1 MKKKVLLSSILAIV
15 MCASLIVGAT
25 LALFSDKS
33 DVNIVVSSGNVDVEA
48 TLSDKVELSSMGV
61 DRTQEGT
68 FANGGEA
75 VVDAKTGTLT
85 LTNIT
90 PGDKATVTINVTNN
104 SQVAIK
110 YRAMVRAADDS
121 ALADELAFSG
131 EGFDFGVWQSVGA
144 LETIDACKLSIELPV
159 DVENN
164 FQSMETKLVFSVE
177 AVQGNAP
184 TDNISFVR
192 ATGDARA
199 DGDTLQS
206 VVSQA
211 QEGATIYVGSG
222 TYDLDSSE
230 TASDQT
236 GWYLP
241 IEKSNVT
248 LIGIG
253 NVVLTSSD
261 VTANGSWAHQ
271 NFITIFGNN
280 VTLDNFTIQ
289 PKMDGNK
296 AIEICGT
303 NFALKNINVECNQI
317 LSHEDYLKQ
326 LPAGATDWWEWFHS
340 LITGNIYYNGDIGNA
355 VMENVVIEKGGI
367 STSSV
372 TSGTVDVSNVTIDV
386 QGWGYAPYAS
396 LPVSNNAQEVLA
408 NVDGLTIK
416 VDSTL
421 TTDIDN
427 AEVITHRLGDLVSIV
442 PQGTDIAL
450 AEGTYVFENGL
461 DINNPVNITGAGEG
475 TVLQMGETALSGQA
489 YAYISANNVSV
500 SNLTFE
506 GTAAGYD
513 LLKVSYRGSVA
524 GTAIDT
530 ISLSEITFTGVA
542 DTYLNIHG
550 ATNVTVSGCTIGTQS
565 SDEVEIPF
573 SVASSQ
579 KVVVSDTSITAGAW
593 GSAGVMYANNDN
605 YWLVTDVTFE
615 NCTIASTVYTERG
628 ADTIKGITVGDE
640 WVTVPNGDNGG
651 VAYVKKVTNVEASGT
666 PEENGAAL
674 VEAIVNAPA
683 NGIIDVA
690 EGEYKVEPTTE
701 VDGQYGEWYFAITQ
715 DNITVNGNGAV
726 LSSDVEAQTGNWN
739 EQNFV
744 TIFGD
749 NVVFENFVIQ
759 SMHPTNKAIEV
770 VGNDVTLR
778 NIEIVTNGAADENLG
793 GSISINGGLLKD
805 GVMGATLEDVTINQ
819 GWLTGYNL
827 AEGSVINVSG
837 VEIDFT
843 DCYDD
848 AYDYSTMDGYYPVSA
863 GAAPYVKVGENGLT
877 TRVAP
882 NFTEKL
888 QSYIGFAPVDTT
900 IVLAAGEYNLT
911 DCKDGDGY
919 GLEIDNNIALQ
930 GEEGTVLN
938 LSNKNGTA
946 LGANEAH
953 LFITADGAT
962 LADLTIVGDTDAGLV
977 KVSSRNYSPA
987 ADVIEGVT
995 ISNVIFTG
1003 TAKSYINLHGT
1014 QDAVITGCTVGTQN
1028 SYDVKLPV
1036 SIAASNNV
1044 AISNSAI
1051 AFGSWGSVGMMW
1063 GTDTNTYPFAGS
1075 VTFTDCDIA
1084 GNVYAENGDYT
1095 VNKEFFS
1102 DTTTWTAVQSES
1114 GWAYVKMSL
1123 NVAPVGTEQENGAFL
1138 QNVVLKAPAGATI
1151 TVAAGVYDVPQ
1162 DDTVTLNNETGFYLP
1177 IMQDNLTIIGE
1188 EGAVLTSSVETPG
1201 DSAWAMQNF
1210 ITIAGDNVTL
1220 DGFTIIGK
1228 AQANKAIEVL
1238 GNKVTLKNLT
1248 LEVNEANSEAF
1259 CGSIYFSPESGTVDA
1274 ALENI
1279 LINQGFLTGAE
1290 GITGTIACNN
1300 VVIDYIGCAYI
1311 GQEGFAPIS
1320 NKIKDLIEVGE
1331 GGLTV
1336 MVDNT
1341 FAEVADFIAA
1351 APAGAKVEF
1360 AAGTYEL
1367 NKSFNVSKNLTI
1379 VGAGAADTIL
1389 VFNGCQGIVIG
1400 ADLEFLT
1407 VEGVT
1412 LRGVGAIG
1420 TEVAANMGLG
1430 SFNTPYSVND
1440 LTVTGCVIEKFDYGV
1455 YFSNSAENS
1464 KTVSATI
1471 TDTIIQNCL
1480 NKAMYFETLTD
1491 STIENCQFLNNGK
1504 VIDTTAAQ
1512 FANTVCGIDINLKY
1526 GDFKNIA
1533 ITDCVFTNNGLNNKL
1548 DNGGAL
1554 MIKARGTGNE
1564 TNEGYVAHPATLTGV
1579 TISGCEFSGN
1589 NKDIVLGE
1597 MNVDN
1602 DYPQG
1607 VDIIDCGGAVVVDYR
1622 SAEAKD

>member
-61 DRTQEGT
+61 DRTEEGT

-121 ALADELAFSG
+121 ALADELVYTG

-144 LETIDACKLSIELPV
+144 LEAIDACKLSIELPV
-159 DVENN
+159 DVEND
-164 FQSMETKLVFSVE
+164 FQSMTTKLVFSVE

-192 ATGDARA
+192 ATGNARA
-199 DGDTLQS
+199 DGDSLQAA
-206 VVSQA
+206 VSQA

-230 TASDQT
+230 TATAQA
-236 GWYLP
+236 GEWYLP
-241 IEKSNVT
+241 IEQNNVT
-248 LIGIG
+248 LIGVG
-253 NVVLTSSD
+253 NVVLTS
-261 VTANGSWAHQ
+261 TELYPNGEWNRQ
-271 NFITIFGNN
+271 NLITIFGDG
-280 VTLDNFTIQ
+280 VTLDNFTLEAKLE
-289 PKMDGNK
+289 PNK
-296 AIEICGT
+296 AIEVLG
-303 NFALKNINVECNQI
+303 ADSVLKNIDLICNTTAT
-317 LSHEDYLKQ
+317 EEEYNAAV
-326 LPAGATDWWEWFHS
+326 AGNPNAEPWEYVSTFAGS
-340 LITGNIYYNGDIGNA
+340 IYYNGEVGNA
-355 VMENVVIEKGGI
+355 VLENISIDKGWI
-367 STSSV
+367 STSSAA
-372 TSGTVDVSNVTIDV
+372 GDYTVAMNNVEINMRGMYDCIA
-386 QGWGYAPYAS
+386 YAEDSMPLFLSDAS
-396 LPVSNNAQEVLA
+396 KIVNPSEITV
-408 NVDGLTIK
+408 K
-416 VDSTL
+416 VDDTFRNL
-421 TTDIDN
+421 D
-427 AEVITHRLGDLVSIV
+427 DLVALLPELNIE
-442 PQGTDIAL
+442 L
-450 AEGTYVFENGL
+450 AEGTYTFENGL
-461 DINNPVNITGAGEG
+461 KIDNSVTITGAGED
-475 TVLQMGETALSGQA
+475 TVLKFGETALSGQA
-489 YAYISANNVSV
+489 YAIISADNVSI

-506 GTAAGYD
+506 GTAYGND
-513 LLKVSYRGSVA
+513 LLKVTRIGS
-524 GTAIDT
+524 GDTRTAVDK
-530 ISLSEITFTGVA
+530 ISLSEVTFTGKA
-542 DTYLNIHG
+542 NTYLNIHG
-550 ATNVTVSGCTIGTQS
+550 ATNVTVSGCAIGTQS
-565 SDEVEIPF
+565 SNEVEIPF

-579 KVVVSDTSITAGAW
+579 AVVVSGTSISAGAW
-593 GSAGVMYANNDN
+593 GSAGVMYADNDN
-605 YWLVTDVTFE
+605 YWLVTDVTFDG
-615 NCTIASTVYTERG
+615 CTIASTVYTERG
-628 ADTIKGITVGDE
+628 ADTVKGIEVGDE

-770 VGNDVTLR
+770 VGNNVTLR
-778 NIEIVTNGAADENLG
+778 NIEIVTNGAAGENLG
-793 GSISINGGLLKD
+793 GSISINGGLLED
-805 GVMGATLEDVTINQ
+805 GVMEATLEDVTINQ

-843 DCYDD
+843 DSHDD
-848 AYDYSTMDGYYPVSA
+848 AYNYSTMDGYYPVSA
-863 GAAPYVKVGENGLT
+863 GAAPYVQVGENGLV

-888 QSYIGFAPVDTT
+888 QSYIGFAPDYTV
-900 IVLAAGEYNLT
+900 VELAAGEYNLT
-911 DCKDGDGY
+911 DYQDGDGY
-919 GLEIDNNIALQ
+919 GLEIDNNITLQ

-1028 SYDVKLPV
+1028 SYDVKIPV

-1044 AISNSAI
+1044 SISNSAI

-1063 GTDTNTYPFAGS
+1063 GIDTNTYPFAGS
-1075 VTFTDCDIA
+1075 VTFTACDIA
-1084 GNVYAENGDYT
+1084 GNVYAENGAYK
-1095 VNKEFFS
+1095 VNEEFFS
-1102 DTTTWTAVQSES
+1102 DTTKWDAVTSEN
-1114 GWAYVKMSL
+1114 GWAYVNKSL
-1123 NVAPVGTEQENGAFL
+1123 IVAPISDDAQENGAFL
-1138 QNVVLKAPAGATI
+1138 RDTIAKAPADATI
-1151 TVAAGVYDVPQ
+1151 TVAAGEYEMFQ
-1162 DDTVTLNNETGFYLP
+1162 QP
-1177 IMQDNLTIIGE
+1177 I
-1188 EGAVLTSSVETPG
+1188 A
-1201 DSAWAMQNF
+1201 
-1210 ITIAGDNVTL
+1210 
-1220 DGFTIIGK
+1220 
-1228 AQANKAIEVL
+1228 
-1238 GNKVTLKNLT
+1238 
-1248 LEVNEANSEAF
+1248 
-1259 CGSIYFSPESGTVDA
+1259 
-1274 ALENI
+1274 
-1279 LINQGFLTGAE
+1279 
-1290 GITGTIACNN
+1290 
-1300 VVIDYIGCAYI
+1300 
-1311 GQEGFAPIS
+1311 
-1320 NKIKDLIEVGE
+1320 
-1331 GGLTV
+1331 
-1336 MVDNT
+1336 
-1341 FAEVADFIAA
+1341 
-1351 APAGAKVEF
+1351 
-1360 AAGTYEL
+1360 
-1367 NKSFNVSKNLTI
+1367 VSKNLTI
-1379 VGAGAADTIL
+1379 VGAGAADTVL

-1430 SFNTPYSVND
+1430 TFNTPYSVNA
-1440 LTVTGCVIEKFDYGV
+1440 LTVTGCVIENFDYGV

-1480 NKAMYFETLTD
+1480 NKAMYIETLTD

-1504 VIDTTAAQ
+1504 VIDTTAET
-1512 FANTVCGIDINLKY
+1512 FIPWVCGIDINLKY

-1533 ITDCVFTNNGLNNKL
+1533 ITDCIFTNNGEN
-1548 DNGGAL
+1548 NGGAL

-1607 VDIIDCGGAVVVDYR
+1607 VVIEDCGGAIVEDNR

>member
-1 MKKKVLLSSILAIV
+1 M
-15 MCASLIVGAT
+15 
-25 LALFSDKS
+25 
-33 DVNIVVSSGNVDVEA
+33 
-48 TLSDKVELSSMGV
+48 
-61 DRTQEGT
+61 
-68 FANGGEA
+68 
-75 VVDAKTGTLT
+75 
-85 LTNIT
+85 
-90 PGDKATVTINVTNN
+90 
-104 SQVAIK
+104 
-110 YRAMVRAADDS
+110 
-121 ALADELAFSG
+121 
-131 EGFDFGVWQSVGA
+131 
-144 LETIDACKLSIELPV
+144 
-159 DVENN
+159 
-164 FQSMETKLVFSVE
+164 
-177 AVQGNAP
+177 
-184 TDNISFVR
+184 
-192 ATGDARA
+192 
-199 DGDTLQS
+199 
-206 VVSQA
+206 
-211 QEGATIYVGSG
+211 
-222 TYDLDSSE
+222 
-230 TASDQT
+230 
-236 GWYLP
+236 
-241 IEKSNVT
+241 
-248 LIGIG
+248 
-253 NVVLTSSD
+253 
-261 VTANGSWAHQ
+261 
-271 NFITIFGNN
+271 
-280 VTLDNFTIQ
+280 
-289 PKMDGNK
+289 
-296 AIEICGT
+296 
-303 NFALKNINVECNQI
+303 
-317 LSHEDYLKQ
+317 
-326 LPAGATDWWEWFHS
+326 
-340 LITGNIYYNGDIGNA
+340 
-355 VMENVVIEKGGI
+355 
-367 STSSV
+367 
-372 TSGTVDVSNVTIDV
+372 
-386 QGWGYAPYAS
+386 
-396 LPVSNNAQEVLA
+396 
-408 NVDGLTIK
+408 
-416 VDSTL
+416 
-421 TTDIDN
+421 
-427 AEVITHRLGDLVSIV
+427 
-442 PQGTDIAL
+442 
-450 AEGTYVFENGL
+450 
-461 DINNPVNITGAGEG
+461 
-475 TVLQMGETALSGQA
+475 
-489 YAYISANNVSV
+489 
-500 SNLTFE
+500 
-506 GTAAGYD
+506 
-513 LLKVSYRGSVA
+513 
-524 GTAIDT
+524 
-530 ISLSEITFTGVA
+530 
-542 DTYLNIHG
+542 
-550 ATNVTVSGCTIGTQS
+550 
-565 SDEVEIPF
+565 
-573 SVASSQ
+573 
-579 KVVVSDTSITAGAW
+579 
-593 GSAGVMYANNDN
+593 
-605 YWLVTDVTFE
+605 
-615 NCTIASTVYTERG
+615 
-628 ADTIKGITVGDE
+628 
-640 WVTVPNGDNGG
+640 
-651 VAYVKKVTNVEASGT
+651 TNVEASGT

-778 NIEIVTNGAADENLG
+778 NIEIVTNGAANENLG
-793 GSISINGGLLKD
+793 GSISINGGLLED

-977 KVSSRNYSPA
+977 KVSSRNDSPA

-1044 AISNSAI
+1044 SISNSAI

-1063 GTDTNTYPFAGS
+1063 GTDTNTYPFAGG
-1075 VTFTDCDIA
+1075 VTFTACDIA

-1138 QNVVLKAPAGATI
+1138 QNVILKAPAGATI

-1336 MVDNT
+1336 KVDEDYT
-1341 FAEVADFIAA
+1341 ASGLQTLISTV
-1351 APAGAKVEF
+1351 PAGTTVDL
-1360 AAGTYEL
+1360 AAGTYD
-1367 NKSFNVSKNLTI
+1367 FTGIKN
-1379 VGAGAADTIL
+1379 GDGY
-1389 VFNGCQGIVIG
+1389 G
-1400 ADLEFLT
+1400 LEIDNAI
-1407 VEGVT
+1407 T
-1412 LRGVGAIG
+1412 LRGAGDDTVI
-1420 TEVAANMGLG
+1420 LG
-1430 SFNTPYSVND
+1430 
-1440 LTVTGCVIEKFDYGV
+1440 
-1455 YFSNSAENS
+1455 
-1464 KTVSATI
+1464 
-1471 TDTIIQNCL
+1471 
-1480 NKAMYFETLTD
+1480 
-1491 STIENCQFLNNGK
+1491 
-1504 VIDTTAAQ
+1504 
-1512 FANTVCGIDINLKY
+1512 
-1526 GDFKNIA
+1526 
-1533 ITDCVFTNNGLNNKL
+1533 
-1548 DNGGAL
+1548 
-1554 MIKARGTGNE
+1554 GNE
-1564 TNEGYVAHPATLTGV
+1564 AGGLAGQAYVYITADGV
-1579 TISGCEFSGN
+1579 TISNLKFEGTHKVDDLVKVSSRNYVPAVDTVDNVTFESVTFTGTAKNYLNLHGTHNATVSNCKIGTEKLSGFGMPLSIAASKGVTVENSTIVGNLISRSVNLTFKDTDENGYPFGSEVTFSGC
-1589 NKDIVLGE
+1589 DIAGS
-1597 MNVDN
+1597 
-1602 DYPQG
+1602 
-1607 VDIIDCGGAVVVDYR
+1607 VVVDLFESEKNEWNVAGLDGWTGKALGSSYIY
-1622 SAEAKD
+1622 SKA